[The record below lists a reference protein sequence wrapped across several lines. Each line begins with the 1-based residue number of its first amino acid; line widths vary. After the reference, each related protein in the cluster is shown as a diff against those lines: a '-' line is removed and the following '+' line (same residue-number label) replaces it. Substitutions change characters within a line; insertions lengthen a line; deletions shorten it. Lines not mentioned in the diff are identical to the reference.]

1 MNKALFSSDV
11 EKNQHESALQL
22 LCEEFPTQSRQ
33 VIELCENE
41 LAAIITEATIAFICR
56 SSSAER
62 FARSSAPRINVPTE
76 APARQP

>member
-11 EKNQHESALQL
+11 EKYQYESALQL

-41 LAAIITEATIAFICR
+41 LAAIITEATIRSYLPIFISR
-56 SSSAER
+56 KVREVIGAQNQR
-62 FARSSAPRINVPTE
+62 PH
-76 APARQP
+76 